1 MQVSNISYAPA
12 IVNVDGKTKTER
24 QLSVIH
30 HASTQTKMALA
41 GAKGKVGNAAR
52 NGIAFSGRTAIAA
65 AAAKNN
71 YLPAA
76 QYFAAKLGQPFVI
89 TNRNSFEAL
98 PDVFEAM
105 IMKAKMAKNGG
116 YTQCKKTGALKPSA
130 TLALAMELKAE
141 SVEMIATKEAMVAEA
156 RAESKPAIAA

>member
-1 MQVSNISYAPA
+1 MQVANNVSYTPA
-12 IVNVDGKTKTER
+12 IVSVDGKTKTER

-52 NGIAFSGRTAIAA
+52 SGIAFSGRKAIAA

-76 QYFAAKLGQPFVI
+76 QYFAARLGQPFVI
-89 TNRNSFEAL
+89 TNRNSFDAL

-116 YTQCKKTGALKPSA
+116 YSECKKTGAMKPTAALS
-130 TLALAMELKAE
+130 LAMELKAE
-141 SVEMIATKEAMVAEA
+141 SIEMIADKEAMVAES
-156 RAESKPAIAA
+156 RPAQVAITA